1 MQMDADKNGSISR
14 EEFAAS
20 PLLKQSQ
27 EFIEA
32 GTVDELFEKIDT
44 DGSGDISY
52 SEFIT
57 AAMDKSMQLSR

>member
-1 MQMDADKNGSISR
+1 MQ
-14 EEFAAS
+14 
-20 PLLKQSQ
+20 QTQ

-32 GTVDELFEKIDT
+32 GSIDELFEKIDT